1 MSAIGRQ
8 EKKQKEK
15 YSMKDAKETLVRD
28 IEQARERL
36 DSSIEKKENY
46 ESIYQNSVDL
56 DRLIEQY
63 IASDF

>member
-1 MSAIGRQ
+1 
-8 EKKQKEK
+8 
-15 YSMKDAKETLVRD
+15 MKGAKEELVRN

-36 DSSIEKKENY
+36 DNSIEKKEDY

-63 IASDF
+63 IASGF

>member
-1 MSAIGRQ
+1 
-8 EKKQKEK
+8 
-15 YSMKDAKETLVRD
+15 MKDAKETLVRD